1 MTHLHHGSRIMPDF
15 CHVFSGG
22 GLHAHAHA
30 RLLHLRRYV
39 AGVRQY
45 QRAPVSPRPP
55 TSPPHHRT
63 PFIPFCS
70 PRRHHRH
77 LASCMLTANLLLF
90 HLLPPRFVSECFQ
103 YGFVSSSFDHECV
116 TVQKM
121 VPTDTRMSCCQV
133 EGSAVGDD
141 SYQLC

>member
-1 MTHLHHGSRIMPDF
+1 MVHASCLTFAMYFRA
-15 CHVFSGG
+15 

-45 QRAPVSPRPP
+45 QRTPVSPRPP
-55 TSPPHHRT
+55 TSPHHRT
-63 PFIPFCS
+63 PFIS
-70 PRRHHRH
+70 SRPRCRHHRH
-77 LASCMLTANLLLF
+77 LASCVLTANPLLF
-90 HLLPPRFVSECFQ
+90 HLLPPCFVSECFQ
-103 YGFVSSSFDHECV
+103 SGFVFSSFDHECV
-116 TVQKM
+116 TVQKI
-121 VPTDTRMSCCQV
+121 VPTDTCMSCCQV